1 MASALELRRKRLLY
15 RSLYRGNKENDL
27 VLGSFARAHI
37 AGFDA
42 RELDEYEQILAQGD
56 NDLFDWVAGRAQPPE
71 SLNGPV
77 MRRLIDF
84 KKAK

>member
-1 MASALELRRKRLLY
+1 MDQDIELRRKRLLY

-27 VLGSFARAHI
+27 VLGAFARAEI
-37 AGFDA
+37 ASFGT

-56 NDLFDWVAGRAQPPE
+56 NDLFDWVAGRAKVPE
-71 SLNGPV
+71 KLDGPV

-84 KKAK
+84 KKVR